1 MLHIL
6 IGERTSAI
14 EQRLVE
20 RMGYLNPVDMV
31 IKSNIQPYPHLNT
44 RLHNKTIVR
53 TWASICVSVLKE
65 DTDLLTQIKMV
76 RSGKQHYKN
85 IIPYKSI
92 KQYVYHFNY
101 IGKSFNYTFA

>member
-44 RLHNKTIVR
+44 RLHNKTLLLEPEQAFV
-53 TWASICVSVLKE
+53 WASWKRTLICWLKLKWYAVE
-65 DTDLLTQIKMV
+65 
-76 RSGKQHYKN
+76 S
-85 IIPYKSI
+85 SI
-92 KQYVYHFNY
+92 TKHNS
-101 IGKSFNYTFA
+101 I